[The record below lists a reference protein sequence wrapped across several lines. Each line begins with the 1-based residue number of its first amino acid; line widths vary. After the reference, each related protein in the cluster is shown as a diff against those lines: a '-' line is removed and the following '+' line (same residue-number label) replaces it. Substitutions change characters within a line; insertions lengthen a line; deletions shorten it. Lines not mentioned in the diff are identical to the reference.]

1 MPYRAGFHLR
11 NRHRTRARRHA
22 AGVIGR
28 AFRKRRAA
36 RGRKQRYNRT
46 KNTITTSLGKRGK
59 KRTLTKRVAALETGS
74 KKHHDQI
81 SNTVELLGAIG
92 TDLNTSK
99 ISYSTLLAIQGPKC
113 DATAGN
119 AALDESEQRM
129 NDVVYAK
136 SVRIRGVLTGTRP
149 QDLATPV
156 SQTMNEFGCEKM
168 KTLCATRMWISILL
182 DKRPSQVDGEGKSQV
197 NPLPTTAGETCLESV
212 YQATGTAAGSPS
224 MLTLW
229 GPENALRSYNSSRFK
244 IVHQECI
251 TTSMTNPRKYFDIKY
266 KINKKLKYVEA
277 RYGVPA
283 PANPPQVP
291 YNYNLLVVFTCNSPA
306 VPILWAT
313 ELSPPMLNLK
323 SSRLYF
329 TDS

>member
-1 MPYRAGFHLR
+1 MPKKRLKGF
-11 NRHRTRARRHA
+11 AHA
-22 AGVIGR
+22 
-28 AFRKRRAA
+28 KKKYRAA
-36 RGRKQRYNRT
+36 RKIQKYFRKHRQRTNSQRNVSTTKLGNRGRNRT
-46 KNTITTSLGKRGK
+46 LKS
-59 KRTLTKRVAALETGS
+59 RVRALETGS
-74 KKHHDQI
+74 NKHFDQI
-81 SNTVELLGAIG
+81 SNTVELLGATG
-92 TDLNTSK
+92 TDLNASK
-99 ISYSTLLAIQGPKC
+99 VSFQTLLAVQGPLC

-119 AALDESEQRM
+119 AQLDESEQRM
-129 NDVVYAK
+129 NDIIFAK

-168 KTLCATRMWISILL
+168 KTICATRMWISILL
-182 DKRPSQVDGEGKSQV
+182 DKRPSMVDGLGNSQV

-212 YQATGTAAGSPS
+212 YQSQAPTAGSPS
-224 MLTLW
+224 LLTLW

-251 TTSMTNPRKYFDIKY
+251 VTSMTHPRKYFDIKY
-266 KINKKLKYVEA
+266 KINRKLKFVEA
-277 RYGVPA
+277 RYGSPA
-283 PANPPQVP
+283 PPNPPQVP
-291 YNYNLLVVFTCNSPA
+291 YNYNLLVVFTCNSPS